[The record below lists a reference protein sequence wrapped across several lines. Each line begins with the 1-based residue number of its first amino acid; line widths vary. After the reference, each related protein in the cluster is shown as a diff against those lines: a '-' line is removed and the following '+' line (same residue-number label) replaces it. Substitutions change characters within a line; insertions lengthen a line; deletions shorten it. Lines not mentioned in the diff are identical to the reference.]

1 MQNIRLAVLD
11 IRKRKLPEPK
21 VLGNAGSFYTNPVI
35 ERAKYEKLKDQH
47 PDMPCYEVSRNMV
60 KVPAGWLIEQ
70 CGWKGRSVGKV
81 AVHGSQALVLIN
93 KGGANGLDIIN
104 LSDQIRQS
112 VRDKFGIDLKLE
124 VNIVFG

>member
-1 MQNIRLAVLD
+1 M
-11 IRKRKLPEPK
+11 
-21 VLGNAGSFYTNPVI
+21 
-35 ERAKYEKLKDQH
+35 
-47 PDMPCYEVSRNMV
+47 
-60 KVPAGWLIEQ
+60 
-70 CGWKGRSVGKV
+70 
-81 AVHGSQALVLIN
+81 LIN